1 MRHFVTSVCLF
12 LTTLIF
18 LIVICVLSC
27 SAKMTSY
34 LVNKQESIVVARG
47 IEGLDL
53 AKKSIEKDMKEKAD
67 EASVEAF
74 DSLSKMFYDAGI
86 NISES
91 EANDLYKETVLQLIK
106 KKYGMVGGTEDD
118 AAYNLSL
125 CLEDIIPEL
134 KTGELSIVD
143 NVTPYFELDGNKINL
158 KNIEVAFTYGT
169 TYTRHI
175 DFDCFAT
182 VSEIVLYDEN
192 PDLFTYSMV
201 ADKGIYITG
210 KTSTI
215 LGNIYA
221 GTHSPT
227 EMRKAE
233 ALYGE
238 SESYGG
244 VNIMSTQVAI
254 ESDRI
259 VTDGIINMRGSF
271 VVLGAEDKPV
281 EIIAKEIRETDNIAN
296 KNMYALFGNLTTAD
310 SHLENRMVKD
320 AIKYF
325 PSIEHYYDSD
335 NDNNYVG
342 KYRKIIASTD
352 ITVKNDV
359 TGIIMT
365 PGSVIIE
372 EGVNVEG
379 LILCGDRIYVQGN
392 NNIVASVDV
401 LREIIKEE
409 LYQQVYI
416 DKEAE
421 TDEERALNK
430 LHLYVKD
437 YLGGIENRG
446 IIER

>member
-86 NISES
+86 NISEP

-259 VTDGIINMRGSF
+259 VTDGIINMKGSF

-359 TGIIMT
+359 TGLIMT